1 MRLLDRIGLLIK
13 ADAHGVIES
22 IEDRRLLA
30 KQHLREA
37 KLALDA
43 KRAHIA
49 ELRND
54 QQRLTLDGKRLA
66 ALSARANDDVDLALR
81 GDQDDLARAAIRR
94 LLPLRE
100 AERRV
105 GARLHALRE
114 EESRLAERLAIQEHE
129 LEILR
134 TRVQADLATLECG
147 DALDDP
153 FESRTI
159 TDDDVDIELLRRR
172 QSLSPSS
179 EAPRREA
186 ER

>member
-13 ADAHGVIES
+13 ADAHGVVES

-37 KLALDA
+37 KLALDG

-49 ELRND
+49 EL
-54 QQRLTLDGKRLA
+54 QSAGQRLAQDGKRLA
-66 ALSARANDDVDLALR
+66 ALSARANEDVELALR
-81 GDQDDLARAAIRR
+81 GDQDDLARAAVRR

-105 GARLHALRE
+105 EARGQALRE
-114 EESRLAERLAIQEHE
+114 EEARLTERLAIQEHE

-134 TRVQADLATLECG
+134 ARLQADIAALACG
-147 DALDDP
+147 EASDDP
-153 FESRTI
+153 LDSRAI
-159 TDDDVDIELLRRR
+159 TDDDVEIELLRRR
-172 QSLSPSS
+172 QSLTS
-179 EAPRREA
+179 EARRREA
-186 ER
+186 E